1 VDCYA
6 GFGHPG
12 ALAAFRQPGVGNRC
26 PLVPLSGGGQAQVG
40 RLGAAQGA
48 MNARRGCFP
57 SRFPGAGGVEGKPYY
72 FRVVEAYENTPN
84 KPRIIPNT
92 DIVCAR
98 KFIGKVE
105 GMTWVTIRNG
115 RMTPKSNKKP
125 PRKISR
131 IGDTLFLLVKPA
143 SDLMVGFDN
152 KFGRSIHVA

>member
-1 VDCYA
+1 M
-6 GFGHPG
+6 
-12 ALAAFRQPGVGNRC
+12 R
-26 PLVPLSGGGQAQVG
+26 GGDASPPDFPAPAI
-40 RLGAAQGA
+40 L
-48 MNARRGCFP
+48 RGTP
-57 SRFPGAGGVEGKPYY
+57 HL

-98 KFIGKVE
+98 KFNGKVE

-125 PRKISR
+125 PRKIIR